1 MQLTKFI
8 NNINL
13 TKILNK
19 IFIFAIFLYALSSHI
34 SKSAI
39 SVGVGLV
46 ILIWW
51 LKIIIVRDY
60 KFDKPIKYWPFLLML
75 ILFVFSRNEIEFILD
90 SRTTSK
96 IFLGVFFFLA
106 LINELDDKKTIKRL
120 IYLTTIIV
128 TISSIYAGYQY
139 LFEDVRRAYGFSRF
153 SITQGNI
160 AVMGAGVCLPFL
172 FRKKN
177 KIWQY
182 IVFAGAFLIN
192 TSAILFS
199 LTRGSYLA
207 WIIVV
212 LIFALIKY
220 PKALP
225 ILLIAFILTYS
236 FLPANIQNRFFSSF
250 DPNESSFKTR
260 VSMWQTSVDIM
271 KERPLLGI
279 GLDNFPSNIPEEFEI
294 TGFRSDHRHA
304 HNNYFHFGAETGIP
318 AMLLLIYGN
327 YLIIKKLFLAYWLD
341 KNDNK
346 NNDKTF
352 YLALLLGILGFLL
365 SGLTVANFID
375 FQSNHYFWFLAG
387 SGLALIKIKNQNIKP
402 EVDINE

>member
-1 MQLTKFI
+1 
-8 NNINL
+8 
-13 TKILNK
+13 
-19 IFIFAIFLYALSSHI
+19 
-34 SKSAI
+34 
-39 SVGVGLV
+39 
-46 ILIWW
+46 
-51 LKIIIVRDY
+51 
-60 KFDKPIKYWPFLLML
+60 
-75 ILFVFSRNEIEFILD
+75 
-90 SRTTSK
+90 
-96 IFLGVFFFLA
+96 
-106 LINELDDKKTIKRL
+106 DKKTIKRL

-139 LFEDVRRAYGFSRF
+139 LFEGVRRAYGFSRF

-225 ILLIAFILTYS
+225 ILLIAFILTFS
-236 FLPANIQNRFFSSF
+236 FLPENIQNRFFSSF

-294 TGFRSDHRHA
+294 TGFRSDQRHA

-387 SGLALIKIKNQNIKP
+387 SGLALIKIKNQNINP